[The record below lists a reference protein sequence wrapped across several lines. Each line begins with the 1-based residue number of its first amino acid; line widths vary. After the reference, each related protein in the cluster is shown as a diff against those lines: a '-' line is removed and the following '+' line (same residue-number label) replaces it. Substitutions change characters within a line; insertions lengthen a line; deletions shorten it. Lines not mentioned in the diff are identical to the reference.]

1 MEIFASFFFVCLEAL
16 VCDCGLQWLSMWLR
30 EHSYS
35 DTEVYCG
42 FPHWLQGMSLIQLHH
57 KNFTCG

>member
-1 MEIFASFFFVCLEAL
+1 MCEGVL

-30 EHSYS
+30 EHSYT
-35 DTEVYCG
+35 DAEVYCG
-42 FPHWLQGMSLIQLHH
+42 FPHWLQGMSLTQLHH